1 MAEQTSSN
9 KHIDADILQC
19 KADIL
24 RIQQLRAAAAREK
37 QPTPKVDVRQEAKSA
52 DAGISG
58 PGEDSGTE
66 KPQRVQEA
74 RPGEQPQ
81 PESQL
86 EEVKPAPAEEAIQQP
101 PVIEKHAGGA
111 VAAELQQPETTADM
125 VSISE
130 SEEKSAEAVHT
141 PTEVEQAKRVEET
154 AAAARAELEKWLARI
169 TAAVETEQAKIVE
182 EISTQ
187 AKAAQARHLQ
197 EITEAAKLEQ
207 AKWLEEISLAIQA
220 EQAEHLEKITAAT
233 ESELSR
239 RLAAAAAAIENEKT
253 RCLDDIRAAANTE
266 KAKCLEEI
274 SATIK
279 MLKATLE
286 VKAKASTASSAEP
299 AASLEKKTASA
310 GEELSAGA
318 GGQTAPPDEVRI
330 IEDIASMGRGQD
342 EDRAGIP
349 KFDLA
354 EQIMAEQRKIS
365 AVRRKGPGKK
375 TRAETGGVEDVLA
388 GPPQRAAG
396 RDKLPVSLQQ
406 ETFLEPEVI
415 AKIVVEDIERLCNQ
429 PACPTK
435 HSSNSGD

>member
-9 KHIDADILQC
+9 EHIDADILRC

-24 RIQQLRAAAAREK
+24 RIQQIRAAAAQK
-37 QPTPKVDVRQEAKSA
+37 QPTPKADVRQEAESA
-52 DAGISG
+52 GAGISG

-66 KPQRVQEA
+66 KPQKVQEA
-74 RPGEQPQ
+74 RLGEQPQ

-86 EEVKPAPAEEAIQQP
+86 EEVKPAPADEAIQQP
-101 PVIEKHAGGA
+101 PVIENHAGGA

-141 PTEVEQAKRVEET
+141 PVEVEQAKRVEET
-154 AAAARAELEKWLARI
+154 AAIARAELERCLARI

-187 AKAAQARHLQ
+187 AAAAQARHLQ
-197 EITEAAKLEQ
+197 EITEAARLEQ
-207 AKWLEEISLAIQA
+207 AKWLEEISLAVQA

-239 RLAAAAAAIENEKT
+239 RLAVAAAAMENEKT
-253 RCLDDIRAAANTE
+253 RCLDDIRAAANAE

-286 VKAKASTASSAEP
+286 VKAKASSSE
-299 AASLEKKTASA
+299 EKTASA
-310 GEELSAGA
+310 GEELPAEA
-318 GGQTAPPDEVRI
+318 GGQTVPPDEVRI

-388 GPPQRAAG
+388 GAVAG

-429 PACPTK
+429 PACSAK

>member
-9 KHIDADILQC
+9 EHIDADILRC

-24 RIQQLRAAAAREK
+24 RIQQLRAAAAQK
-37 QPTPKVDVRQEAKSA
+37 QPTPKADVRQEAESA

-58 PGEDSGTE
+58 RGEDSGTE

-74 RPGEQPQ
+74 RPVEQPQ

-233 ESELSR
+233 GSELSR
-239 RLAAAAAAIENEKT
+239 RLAAAAAAMENEKT

-274 SATIK
+274 AATIK

-286 VKAKASTASSAEP
+286 VKAKAS
-299 AASLEKKTASA
+299 SLEEKTAVVNEALAEQPGPESIR
-310 GEELSAGA
+310 GEKLPAGA
-318 GGQTAPPDEVRI
+318 GQTVPPDEVRI

-354 EQIMAEQRKIS
+354 EQIMAEQRKIA

-388 GPPQRAAG
+388 GAAAG
-396 RDKLPVSLQQ
+396 RDKLSVSLQQ
-406 ETFLEPEVI
+406 ETFLEPEAV
-415 AKIVVEDIERLCNQ
+415 AKIVAEDIERLCNQ
-429 PACPTK
+429 PACSAK